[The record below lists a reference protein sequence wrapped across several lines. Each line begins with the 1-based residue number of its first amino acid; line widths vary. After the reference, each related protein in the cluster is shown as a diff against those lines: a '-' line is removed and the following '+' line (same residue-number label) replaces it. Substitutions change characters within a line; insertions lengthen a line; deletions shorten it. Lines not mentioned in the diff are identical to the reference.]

1 MAGEKILVVD
11 DDPGVLASC
20 QRILAHKGYR
30 VEGAGNG
37 YQAIERAEDELF
49 DLLLVDIRMPGMNG
63 LETYQAIKEFNPDI
77 IGVIITGYASMETA
91 IEAIKLGF
99 DGFLIKP
106 FSLDELYSVVAK
118 ALERQN
124 LRREN
129 TRLMALIPLFEM
141 SNAFMTTMD
150 LDELLNQVVH
160 VAKRETKTDRVSLM
174 LLDEASG
181 ELTIEAAIGLPQEV
195 VATTR
200 IRPGEGIAG
209 WVAERG
215 EPLLL
220 DDKTPLDPKIRKAMK
235 SDVVTSALCVPLKIK
250 DRVIGVLN
258 LSKLDGGSLAEG
270 DLELTSV
277 LCGQAAIAIE
287 NARLYGE
294 TGQREKEARALYEL
308 TKLLTSLDYQQIIDT
323 LLGQPAQLM
332 DCHVAS
338 LLLAD
343 TGSANITS
351 RVTKPVSAGF
361 VQEVQRRLLDSYETL
376 SGQEADR
383 VIVDLQGEAKTIDDE
398 AQKVQSFLIA
408 PLIARDRV
416 LGMLSLS
423 SSLANAYTENDAR
436 LLSTV
441 SHQATTALENARLFA
456 DLERAK
462 AELERWSEELEM
474 KVKERTEEL
483 KEAQERLLHAQRLA
497 AIGQVGASVCHELGN
512 PLGAINNSVYY
523 LNMMLRDADG
533 KLKKHIEIINT
544 EIARAK
550 KITRDLLS
558 LTEGEEPTLQE
569 VQINTIVRDALA
581 RTPGLDKVA
590 VITELGEDLPPL
602 MADPDQIEQMFT
614 NVILNAVQA
623 MTPSSLR
630 AEPQAEG
637 SVKTPDGAKL
647 EITTKAEDGFMV
659 TEFKDNGCGIPDEN
673 LEKIFEPLFST
684 KVRGVGL
691 GLPLSKKIVEAH
703 GGSIEVE
710 SPSTLRQSSG
720 QASLRTGETGKGST
734 FTVRLPMGGGK
745 EDPWRKN
752 RVS

>member
-1 MAGEKILVVD
+1 MAGEKILVVE

-20 QRILAHKGYR
+20 KRILAYKGYR
-30 VEGAGNG
+30 VGGAGNG
-37 YQAIERAEDELF
+37 YQAIERAADERF
-49 DLLLVDIRMPGMNG
+49 DLLLVDIRMPGMDG
-63 LETYQAIKEFNPDI
+63 LETYQAIREFTPDI

-106 FSLDELYSVVAK
+106 FSPDELYAVVAK

-129 TRLMALIPLFEM
+129 VRLTALIPLFEM
-141 SNAFMTTMD
+141 SNAFMTTMG

-181 ELTIEAAIGLPQEV
+181 ELTIEAAVGLPQEV
-195 VATTR
+195 MATTR
-200 IRPGEGIAG
+200 TRLGEGIAG

-220 DDKTPLDPKIRKAMK
+220 DNEAPLEPKIREAMK
-235 SDVVTSALCVPLKIK
+235 SNVITSALCLPLKIK

-258 LSKLDGGSLAEG
+258 LSKLGGGSLAEG
-270 DLELTSV
+270 DLELASV

-294 TGQREKEARALYEL
+294 TEQREEEARALYEL
-308 TKLLTSLDYQQIIDT
+308 TKLLTSLDSQQIIDSIV
-323 LLGQPAQLM
+323 GQPAQLM
-332 DCHVAS
+332 YCHVAS
-338 LLLAD
+338 LLLAE

-351 RVTKPVSAGF
+351 KVIKPVSERF
-361 VQEVQRRLLDSYETL
+361 LQEAQQMLLDSYETL
-376 SGQEADR
+376 SGHKPDLA
-383 VIVDLQGEAKTIDDE
+383 IVDLQGEAKTIEDE
-398 AQKVQSFLIA
+398 AQTVKSFLMA
-408 PLIARDRV
+408 PLIAADRV

-423 SSLANAYTENDAR
+423 SPIANAYTENEAR

-456 DLERAK
+456 DLEQAK
-462 AELERWSEELEM
+462 AELERWSEELEI
-474 KVKERTEEL
+474 KVEERTEEL
-483 KEAQERLLHAQRLA
+483 KEAQERLLRAQRLA
-497 AIGQVGASVCHELGN
+497 AIGQLGASVCHELGN
-512 PLGAINNSVYY
+512 PLGVINNSVYY
-523 LNMMLRDADG
+523 LKTMLRDVDG
-533 KLKKHIEIINT
+533 RGKKHLEIMNV

-558 LTEGEEPTLQE
+558 LTEGKEPALQKI
-569 VQINTIVRDALA
+569 QINTIVQDTLS

-590 VITELGEDLPPL
+590 VITKLREDLPPL
-602 MADPDQIEQMFT
+602 MADPGQIEQVFT
-614 NVILNAVQA
+614 NLILNAVQA
-623 MTPSSLR
+623 MTSSNLR
-630 AEPQAEG
+630 AEPIRLSSSQAQAEG
-637 SVKTPDGAKL
+637 SDFGELSRAVETPDGAKL
-647 EITTKAEDGFMV
+647 EIATRVEDGFMV

-673 LEKIFEPLFST
+673 LEKIFELLFST
-684 KVRGVGL
+684 KVRGIGL

-710 SPSTLRQSSG
+710 SEIGR
-720 QASLRTGETGKGST
+720 GST
-734 FTVRLPMGGGK
+734 FTVKLPMGGG
-745 EDPWRKN
+745 EEG
-752 RVS
+752 